1 MELEEESLLG
11 LPSAVVVVVV
21 VGGGFVAAV
30 VVVGG
35 SAPQSLSSDGEQ
47 VCAIEMML
55 SALLILSRHRLTT
68 AVQPV

>member
-1 MELEEESLLG
+1 MELEEASLLG
-11 LPSAVVVVVV
+11 LPSAAAVELA
-21 VGGGFVAAV
+21 GGGFVAAV